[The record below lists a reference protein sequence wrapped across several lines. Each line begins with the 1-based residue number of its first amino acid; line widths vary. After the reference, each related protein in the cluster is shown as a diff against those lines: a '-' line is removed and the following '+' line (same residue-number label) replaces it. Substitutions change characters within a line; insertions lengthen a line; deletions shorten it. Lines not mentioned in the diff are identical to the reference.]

1 MRWRMHTGHS
11 KTGLFGKSSPAPQQS
26 DVDASQNSMAQLWV
40 SEHYKTHTPL
50 IAGTIGPLRREC
62 FDASGWQ
69 IKARRRCT
77 VTPDGNYWVGGSP
90 SATKGCFCRVISA
103 ARDGRGMGNGALA
116 TSPKLPRPSSSLL
129 RQKRRTTGI
138 QVLPGF
144 RAAATPRSRFQWQTC
159 PIAPPAAT
167 APRRILPVAHPV
179 AAHYIPLAGL
189 LSASGANSPGPYR
202 S

>member
-1 MRWRMHTGHS
+1 
-11 KTGLFGKSSPAPQQS
+11 
-26 DVDASQNSMAQLWV
+26 MAQLWV

-77 VTPDGNYWVGGSP
+77 VTPDGNYLVGGSP

-116 TSPKLPRPSSSLL
+116 ASPKLPDHL
-129 RQKRRTTGI
+129 RVYSVKSGGQPASKCCKDFAPWR
-138 QVLPGF
+138 
-144 RAAATPRSRFQWQTC
+144 TPRFVFQGQTC
-159 PIAPPAAT
+159 PIAPPAPA
-167 APRRILPVAHPV
+167 RRILPVANPV
-179 AAHYIPLAGL
+179 AAHYIAVAGL